1 MIIGL
6 IDWIKKE
13 FEEVKNYFLEKK
25 RLQKIL
31 GFIKIKVGGE
41 INTIVLN
48 NNFRNGVTFE
58 LPRNSL
64 LTSVRYRIFD
74 DLLIGNFMRTT
85 LHNMPSLKY
94 KNFSHVISK
103 WSDNG
108 GVNTEEEIN
117 KYINHYNE
125 KVGREFLYNIFLDES
140 KNTFLRFVTKNSEN
154 YIYKF
159 FKKIYLYIK

>member
-1 MIIGL
+1 MKKPEFFGDNWSDRL
-6 IDWIKKE
+6 DKKE
-13 FEEVKNYFLEKK
+13 FEEVKLFSRKK

-58 LPRNSL
+58 LQENSL

-74 DLLIGNFMRTT
+74 DLLIGNFMKTT

-94 KNFSHVISK
+94 KNFSHIISK

-117 KYINHYNE
+117 Q
-125 KVGREFLYNIFLDES
+125 G
-140 KNTFLRFVTKNSEN
+140 
-154 YIYKF
+154 
-159 FKKIYLYIK
+159 